1 MKFNFQIANR
11 FTLLGMFAVL
21 VGAGATAAGFVWQEF
36 ITLRFVQSSYL
47 GAAALAGQME
57 LNRQAL
63 TEGEITGVAPLNWE
77 NETRMRMRLQTVE
90 IPPALQS
97 LGLQVEVVAPSQAK
111 DGRGAPVVKSPPIA
125 ILPICER
132 CIAMEPPPDHMD
144 NLIYRVMAG
153 STLVMDDTSDSRQLE
168 FNGNDH
174 WLISAA
180 PLYGRDGHVAGAFI
194 ARQPL
199 VQFRHLVNTQRL
211 MVPILGTCI
220 GIVFAVF
227 SFYLVGRAITKK
239 TRALIDAFRAMRAGN
254 LNVRVPARGL
264 DDLDVLQE
272 EFNSMISHVQEDD
285 HRKHTLL
292 IEYEAAKRQ
301 AETATAAK
309 GNFLANMS
317 HEIRTPM
324 NGIIGTTSLLIE
336 MGLDAEQE
344 ELVRMIRSSGE
355 SLLHVIND
363 ILDFSK
369 LESAKMDIEKLPVD
383 VEKLLSETTDV
394 FTHKAAEKNIELNV
408 HIDPALPR
416 KVMGDFQRIKQ
427 ILVNLVGN
435 AIKFTEKGEILLL
448 VRQVSRQTP
457 QGDKTLLH
465 FSVRDTGIGIPAE
478 KIGQLFQAF
487 NQADSSTTRKYG
499 GTGLG
504 LAISKKLVKL
514 MHGEISVVSEE
525 GKGSDFFFE
534 LPLVVAPDDESREE
548 EIAWMDVVK
557 GRPVVI
563 HSIHPSTLQVLNQ
576 SLQQWGMIITVL
588 RDRSMEE
595 LDHVLEEAG
604 LFILDVSRMRQ
615 EDAMPML
622 NAAAMRGTAI
632 VTIMPITSAK
642 LDRDRCAPPP
652 GSRHTRLSKPLKRRE
667 LLRTMAELYRMPRR
681 VVLAPMVT
689 APAAPVPVNT
699 FASPAPQTATPGMPV
714 LRPATTPVAQFQPA
728 VPPMMPMAVPMAPS
742 FHQPPPVG
750 QPMFAPQMMQPAMA
764 QQPMF
769 VPQMQ
774 PVPPAMPPQP
784 MFASPQPLAATFSA
798 QSVLE
803 TPPPPPAVVMSEHG
817 AARAAA
823 GGHDVHVSSAT
834 NRAIAKAARSE
845 AENFASQNP
854 ARILL
859 VEDQPLN
866 QKIATM
872 LLQRLGYAK
881 VDIANNGEEAVS
893 MVAAGGY
900 DIVFMDLQMPIMG
913 GVEATRRIRGNFQLK
928 HQPAIIAMT
937 GHALTGVKEEC
948 RECGMNAF
956 LTKPVSLD
964 DFRRVIPPALA
975 VEASQI
981 SMTL

>member
-21 VGAGATAAGFVWQEF
+21 VGAGATAAGFIWQEF

-47 GAAALAGQME
+47 GAVVLAGQME

-63 TEGEITGVAPLNWE
+63 SDGEMTGVAPLNWE
-77 NETRMRMRLQTVE
+77 NEARMRMRLQTVE

-97 LGLQVEVVAPSQAK
+97 LGLEVEVVAPRQTAAGS
-111 DGRGAPVVKSPPIA
+111 GAPPVSKSPPIA
-125 ILPICER
+125 ILPICQK
-132 CIAMEPPPDHMD
+132 CVIAEPAPARMD

-153 STLVMDDTSDSRQLE
+153 SSLVMDDTSDSRSLE
-168 FNGNDH
+168 INGSDH
-174 WLISAA
+174 WIISAA
-180 PLYGRDGHVAGAFI
+180 PLYSKDGHVVGAFI

-199 VQFRHLVNTQRL
+199 VQLRHLINTQRL
-211 MVPILGTCI
+211 MVPILGACA
-220 GIVFAVF
+220 GLVLAVF
-227 SFYLVGRAITKK
+227 SFYIIGRRITKK
-239 TRALIDAFRAMRAGN
+239 TRALIEAFQAMRSGN
-254 LNVRVPARGL
+254 LNVRVPASGC
-264 DDLDVLQE
+264 DDLDLVQD
-272 EFNSMISHVQEDD
+272 EFNAMISHVQEED

-336 MGLDAEQE
+336 MGLDPEQE

-383 VEKLLSETTDV
+383 IEKLLGETTDV

-408 HIDPALPR
+408 HIDSALPR

-465 FSVRDTGIGIPAE
+465 FSVRDTGIGIAAE

-514 MHGEISVVSEE
+514 MGGEISVVSEE

-548 EIAWMDVVK
+548 EVAWLDVVK
-557 GRPVVI
+557 NRPVAVY
-563 HSIHPSTLQVLNQ
+563 SAHPTTQQVLNQ
-576 SLQQWGMIITVL
+576 SLMQWGMTVTLL
-588 RDRSMEE
+588 RDRSLDE
-595 LDHVLEEAG
+595 LDQVLEEAG
-604 LFILDVSRMRQ
+604 LFILDVSRLRH
-615 EDAMPML
+615 EDAMPLL
-622 NAAAMRGTAI
+622 NTAAARGTAI
-632 VTIMPITSAK
+632 ITIMPITSAK
-642 LDRDRCAPPP
+642 LDRERCVPPA
-652 GSRHTRLSKPLKRRE
+652 GSRHSRLSKPLKRRE

-681 VVLAPMVT
+681 VILAPMVT
-689 APAAPVPVNT
+689 TPAVPQPL
-699 FASPAPQTATPGMPV
+699 AGMPV
-714 LRPATTPVAQFQPA
+714 LRPASTPVMHPA
-728 VPPMMPMAVPMAPS
+728 MTYPQAGM
-742 FHQPPPVG
+742 QPPPASALPMI
-750 QPMFAPQMMQPAMA
+750 QPMVSA
-764 QQPMF
+764 F
-769 VPQMQ
+769 VTPNLTDMGGT
-774 PVPPAMPPQP
+774 PPALPQSDP
-784 MFASPQPLAATFSA
+784 
-798 QSVLE
+798 
-803 TPPPPPAVVMSEHG
+803 G

-823 GGHDVHVSSAT
+823 GGHDAQVSNST
-834 NRAIAKAARSE
+834 NRAIAKAAKAE
-845 AENFASQNP
+845 ADNFASQNP

-872 LLQRLGYAK
+872 LLQRLGYSK
-881 VDIANNGEEAVS
+881 VDIANNGEEAIN
-893 MVAAGGY
+893 MVAQGSY
-900 DIVFMDLQMPIMG
+900 DIVFMDLQMPVMG
-913 GVEATRRIRGNFQLK
+913 GIEATRRIRGNFQLK

-981 SMTL
+981 PMSF

>member
-21 VGAGATAAGFVWQEF
+21 VGAGATAAGFLWQEF

-47 GAAALAGQME
+47 GAVALSGQME

-63 TEGEITGVAPLNWE
+63 SEGEISGIAPLNWE
-77 NETRMRMRLQTVE
+77 NETRMRLRLQTVD
-90 IPPALQS
+90 IPPALQP
-97 LGLQVEVVAPSQAK
+97 LGLQVEVVAPRQTTAGIGLS
-111 DGRGAPVVKSPPIA
+111 PVAKSPPIA
-125 ILPICER
+125 ILPIGQKCV
-132 CIAMEPPPDHMD
+132 INEPTPAHMD

-153 STLVMDDTSDSRQLE
+153 STLVMDDTSDRRNLE
-168 FNGNDH
+168 LNGSDH

-180 PLYGRDGHVAGAFI
+180 PLYSRDGHVAGAFI

-199 VQFRHLVNTQRL
+199 VQLRHLLNTQRL
-211 MVPILGTCI
+211 IVPILGACA
-220 GIVFAVF
+220 GLVLAVF
-227 SFYLVGRAITKK
+227 SFYVIGRRITHK
-239 TRALIDAFRAMRAGN
+239 THALIHAFRAMRAGN
-254 LNVRVPARGL
+254 LSIRVPARGC
-264 DDLDVLQE
+264 DDLDLVQE
-272 EFNSMISHVQEDD
+272 EFNTMICHIQEEDQ
-285 HRKHTLL
+285 RKHTLL
-292 IEYEAAKRQ
+292 VEYDAAKRQ

-336 MGLDAEQE
+336 MGMDAEQE

-369 LESAKMDIEKLPVD
+369 LESAKLDIERLPVD
-383 VEKLLSETTDV
+383 IEKLLSETTDV
-394 FTHKAAEKNIELNV
+394 FSHKAAEKNLELNV
-408 HIDPALPR
+408 HLDAALPR
-416 KVMGDFQRIKQ
+416 KIMGDFQRIKQ
-427 ILVNLVGN
+427 VLVNLVGN

-448 VRQVSRQTP
+448 VRQVSRPSP
-457 QGDKTLLH
+457 QGDLTLLH
-465 FSVRDTGIGIPAE
+465 FSVRDTGIGIPGD

-514 MHGEISVVSEE
+514 MHGEVSVVSEE

-534 LPLVVAPDDESREE
+534 IPLVVAPDDESRDE
-548 EIAWMDVVK
+548 EISWLNVVK
-557 GRPVVI
+557 NRPVTLY
-563 HSIHPSTLQVLNQ
+563 SAHPTTQQVLQQ
-576 SLQQWGMIITVL
+576 SLMQWNMTVNTM
-588 RDRSMEE
+588 RDRSLVE
-595 LDHVLEEAG
+595 LDAVLEEAG
-604 LFILDVSRMRQ
+604 LFILDVSRLSQ
-615 EDAMPML
+615 EEVQPML

-632 VTIMPITSAK
+632 ITIMPITSAK
-642 LDRDRCAPPP
+642 LDRERFAPPA
-652 GSRHTRLSKPLKRRE
+652 GSRHTRLSKPIKRRE

-681 VVLAPMVT
+681 VVLAPAQT
-689 APAAPVPVNT
+689 AP
-699 FASPAPQTATPGMPV
+699 GPV
-714 LRPATTPVAQFQPA
+714 LRPASAPAIAPAFVPPSPISAGTAPPIPVAPVYAEPFAEQPQ
-728 VPPMMPMAVPMAPS
+728 
-742 FHQPPPVG
+742 H
-750 QPMFAPQMMQPAMA
+750 
-764 QQPMF
+764 
-769 VPQMQ
+769 
-774 PVPPAMPPQP
+774 
-784 MFASPQPLAATFSA
+784 T
-798 QSVLE
+798 
-803 TPPPPPAVVMSEHG
+803 MSDTG
-817 AARAAA
+817 AARSAS
-823 GGHDVHVSSAT
+823 GGHDVQVSSST
-834 NRAIAKAARSE
+834 NRAIAKAAKADSD
-845 AENFASQNP
+845 NFASQNP
-854 ARILL
+854 ARFLL

-866 QKIATM
+866 QKIAIM

-881 VDIANNGEEAVS
+881 MDVANNGVEAVS
-893 MVAAGGY
+893 MVAQGGGY
-900 DIVFMDLQMPIMG
+900 DIVFMDLQMPVMG
-913 GVEATRRIRGNFQLK
+913 GIEATRLIRANFQLK

-981 SMTL
+981 PMTF

>member
-21 VGAGATAAGFVWQEF
+21 VGSAATAAGFIWQEF
-36 ITLRFVQSSYL
+36 ITMRFVQSSYL
-47 GAAALAGQME
+47 GAVALAGQME

-63 TEGEITGVAPLNWE
+63 SEGEITGIAPLNWE
-77 NETRMRMRLQTVE
+77 NEARMRMRLQTVD
-90 IPPALQS
+90 IPPALQN
-97 LGLQVEVVAPSQAK
+97 LGLEVEVVAPRQQRAGS
-111 DGRGAPVVKSPPIA
+111 GAPPIAKSPPIS
-125 ILPICER
+125 ILPICQSCAVEDPSPR
-132 CIAMEPPPDHMD
+132 HME
-144 NLIYRVMAG
+144 NLIFRVMAG
-153 STLVMDDTSDSRQLE
+153 STLVMDDTSDSRNLE
-168 FNGNDH
+168 VNGGDH

-180 PLYGRDGHVAGAFI
+180 PLYTRDGHVAGAFI

-199 VQFRHLVNTQRL
+199 VQLRHIMNTQRF
-211 MVPILGTCI
+211 MVPILGACAGLI
-220 GIVFAVF
+220 LAVF
-227 SFYLVGRAITKK
+227 SFYVIGRRITKK
-239 TRALIDAFRAMRAGN
+239 TRALVEAFRAMRAGN
-254 LNVRVPARGL
+254 LNARVPARGF
-264 DDLDVLQE
+264 DDLDLVQE
-272 EFNSMISHVQEDD
+272 EFNTMISHIQEEDQ
-285 HRKHTLL
+285 RKHTLL
-292 IEYEAAKRQ
+292 VEYESAKRQ

-336 MGLDAEQE
+336 MGLDPEQE

-383 VEKLLSETTDV
+383 LEKLLGDTTDV
-394 FTHKAAEKNIELNV
+394 FSHKAAEKSIELNV
-408 HIDPALPR
+408 HIDAALPR

-457 QGDKTLLH
+457 QGDVTLLH

-487 NQADSSTTRKYG
+487 NQADTSTTRKYG

-514 MHGEISVVSEE
+514 MNGEISVVSEE

-534 LPLVVAPDDESREE
+534 LPLAVAPDDDSREE
-548 EIAWMDVVK
+548 EISWLDVVK
-557 GRPVVI
+557 NRPVAI
-563 HSIHPSTLQVLNQ
+563 YSAHPTTQQVVSQ
-576 SLQQWGMIITVL
+576 SLMQWGMTVTIL
-588 RDRSMEE
+588 RDRSLDE
-595 LDHVLEEAG
+595 LDQVLEEAG
-604 LFILDVSRMRQ
+604 LFLLDVSRLRN
-615 EDAMPML
+615 EEAMPML
-622 NAAAMRGTAI
+622 NAAAARGTAI
-632 VTIMPITSAK
+632 ITLLPITNAK
-642 LDRDRCAPPP
+642 LDRDRFTPPQ
-652 GSRHTRLSKPLKRRE
+652 GSRHTRLSKPIKRRE

-689 APAAPVPVNT
+689 SPAVST
-699 FASPAPQTATPGMPV
+699 FAAMPN
-714 LRPATTPVAQFQPA
+714 F
-728 VPPMMPMAVPMAPS
+728 MPMARQGSQPVMPQMAPS
-742 FHQPPPVG
+742 APYQAPPPIQLQV
-750 QPMFAPQMMQPAMA
+750 PSMQPAA
-764 QQPMF
+764 I
-769 VPQMQ
+769 
-774 PVPPAMPPQP
+774 PPAD
-784 MFASPQPLAATFSA
+784 AYSPAGM
-798 QSVLE
+798 E
-803 TPPPPPAVVMSEHG
+803 TPHAIMSDHG

-823 GGHDVHVSSAT
+823 GGHDAQVSNAT
-834 NRAIAKAARSE
+834 NRAIVKAAKAE
-845 AENFASQNP
+845 GDNFASQNP
-854 ARILL
+854 ARILI

-866 QKIATM
+866 QKISTM
-872 LLQRLGYAK
+872 LLQRLGYGR
-881 VDIANNGEEAVS
+881 VDIANNGEEAVA
-893 MVAAGGY
+893 MVAQGSY
-900 DIVFMDLQMPIMG
+900 DVVFMDLQMPVMG
-913 GVEATRRIRGNFQLK
+913 GIEATRRIRGNFQLK

-981 SMTL
+981 PMSL

>member
-21 VGAGATAAGFVWQEF
+21 VGAGATASGFIWQEF

-47 GAAALAGQME
+47 GAVVLAGQME

-63 TEGEITGVAPLNWE
+63 SEGELTGVAPLNWE
-77 NETRMRMRLQTVE
+77 NEARMRMRLQTVE

-97 LGLQVEVVAPSQAK
+97 LGLEVEVVAPRQTAAGS
-111 DGRGAPVVKSPPIA
+111 GAPPVAKSPPIS
-125 ILPICER
+125 ILPICQKCVIEEPAPAR
-132 CIAMEPPPDHMD
+132 ME

-153 STLVMDDTSDSRQLE
+153 SSLVMDDTSDSRSLE
-168 FNGNDH
+168 INGSDH
-174 WLISAA
+174 WIISAA
-180 PLYGRDGHVAGAFI
+180 PLYSSDGHVVGAFI

-199 VQFRHLVNTQRL
+199 VQLRHLINTQRL
-211 MVPILGTCI
+211 MVPILGACA
-220 GIVFAVF
+220 GLVLAVF
-227 SFYLVGRAITKK
+227 SFYMIGRRITKK
-239 TRALIDAFRAMRAGN
+239 THALIEAFRAMRSGN
-254 LNVRVPARGL
+254 LNARVPANGF
-264 DDLDVLQE
+264 DDLDLVQE
-272 EFNSMISHVQEDD
+272 EFNAMISHVQEED

-336 MGLDAEQE
+336 MGLDPEQE

-383 VEKLLSETTDV
+383 IEKLLGETTDV
-394 FTHKAAEKNIELNV
+394 FSHKAAEKNIELNV
-408 HIDPALPR
+408 HIDAALPR

-487 NQADSSTTRKYG
+487 NQADTSTTRKYG

-514 MHGEISVVSEE
+514 MNGEISVVSEE

-548 EIAWMDVVK
+548 EVAWLDVVK
-557 GRPVVI
+557 NRPVAI
-563 HSIHPSTLQVLNQ
+563 YSAHPTTQQVLNQ
-576 SLQQWGMIITVL
+576 SLMQWGMSVTLL
-588 RDRSMEE
+588 RDRSLDE
-595 LDHVLEEAG
+595 LDQALEEAG
-604 LFILDVSRMRQ
+604 LFILDVSRLRH
-615 EDAMPML
+615 EDATPLL
-622 NAAAMRGTAI
+622 NAAAARGTAI
-632 VTIMPITSAK
+632 ITIMPITSAK
-642 LDRDRCAPPP
+642 LDRERCVPPA
-652 GSRHTRLSKPLKRRE
+652 GSRHSRLSKPLKRRE

-681 VVLAPMVT
+681 VILAPMT
-689 APAAPVPVNT
+689 TTPAVNQLQ
-699 FASPAPQTATPGMPV
+699 PGMGMPV
-714 LRPATTPVAQFQPA
+714 LRPASSPV
-728 VPPMMPMAVPMAPS
+728 
-742 FHQPPPVG
+742 
-750 QPMFAPQMMQPAMA
+750 MQPAMGYVQGA
-764 QQPMF
+764 IQSPPA
-769 VPQMQ
+769 V
-774 PVPPAMPPQP
+774 PAMPVISG
-784 MFASPQPLAATFSA
+784 FAPAMNAVAS
-798 QSVLE
+798 
-803 TPPPPPAVVMSEHG
+803 PPPAEPVPSESG

-823 GGHDVHVSSAT
+823 GGHDAQVSSST
-834 NRAIAKAARSE
+834 NRAIAKAAK
-845 AENFASQNP
+845 AEVDNFASQNP

-881 VDIANNGEEAVS
+881 VEIANNGEEATV
-893 MVAAGGY
+893 MVGQGSY
-900 DIVFMDLQMPIMG
+900 DIVFMDLQMPVMG
-913 GVEATRRIRGNFQLK
+913 GIEATRRIRGNFQLK

-948 RECGMNAF
+948 REAGMNAF

-981 SMTL
+981 PMNL

>member
-21 VGAGATAAGFVWQEF
+21 VGAGATAAGFIWQEF

-47 GAAALAGQME
+47 GAVVLAGQME

-63 TEGEITGVAPLNWE
+63 SEGELTGVAPLNWE

-97 LGLQVEVVAPSQAK
+97 LGLEVEVVAPRQTAAGS
-111 DGRGAPVVKSPPIA
+111 GAPPVAKSPPIT
-125 ILPICER
+125 ILPICQNCVIEEPEPSR
-132 CIAMEPPPDHMD
+132 ME

-153 STLVMDDTSDSRQLE
+153 SSLVMDDTSDSRSLE
-168 FNGNDH
+168 INGSDH
-174 WLISAA
+174 WIISAA
-180 PLYGRDGHVAGAFI
+180 PLYGNDGHVVGAFI

-199 VQFRHLVNTQRL
+199 VQLRHLINTPRL
-211 MVPILGTCI
+211 MVPILGACA
-220 GIVFAVF
+220 GLVLAVF
-227 SFYLVGRAITKK
+227 SFYIIGRRITKK
-239 TRALIDAFRAMRAGN
+239 THALIDAFRAMRSGN
-254 LNVRVPARGL
+254 LNARVPANGC
-264 DDLDVLQE
+264 DDLDLVQE
-272 EFNSMISHVQEDD
+272 EFNAMITHVQEED

-336 MGLDAEQE
+336 MGLDPEQE

-383 VEKLLSETTDV
+383 IEKLLGETTDV
-394 FTHKAAEKNIELNV
+394 FSHKAAEKNIELNV
-408 HIDPALPR
+408 HIDAALPR

-487 NQADSSTTRKYG
+487 NQADTSTTRKYG

-514 MHGEISVVSEE
+514 MNGEISVVSEE

-534 LPLVVAPDDESREE
+534 FPLVVAPDDESREE
-548 EIAWMDVVK
+548 EVAWLDVVK
-557 GRPVVI
+557 NRPVAVY
-563 HSIHPSTLQVLNQ
+563 SAHPTTQQVLNQ
-576 SLQQWGMIITVL
+576 SLMQWGMSVTLL
-588 RDRSMEE
+588 RDRSLDE
-595 LDHVLEEAG
+595 LDQVLEEAG
-604 LFILDVSRMRQ
+604 LFILDVSRLRH
-615 EDAMPML
+615 EDALPLL
-622 NAAAMRGTAI
+622 NAAAARGSAI
-632 VTIMPITSAK
+632 ITIMPITSAK
-642 LDRDRCAPPP
+642 LDRERCVPPA
-652 GSRHTRLSKPLKRRE
+652 GSRHSRLSKPLKRRE

-681 VVLAPMVT
+681 VILAPMAT
-689 APAAPVPVNT
+689 
-699 FASPAPQTATPGMPV
+699 SPAMPQPILPGTGMPM
-714 LRPATTPVAQFQPA
+714 LRPAGAPVMAFPHASMQPA
-728 VPPMMPMAVPMAPS
+728 AVSVPPMV
-742 FHQPPPVG
+742 
-750 QPMFAPQMMQPAMA
+750 QPAA
-764 QQPMF
+764 F
-769 VPQMQ
+769 VTPNVAGMSATT
-774 PVPPAMPPQP
+774 PA
-784 MFASPQPLAATFSA
+784 PLADSG
-798 QSVLE
+798 S
-803 TPPPPPAVVMSEHG
+803 
-817 AARAAA
+817 ARAAS
-823 GGHDVHVSSAT
+823 GGHDAQVSSST
-834 NRAIAKAARSE
+834 NRAIAKAAKAE
-845 AENFASQNP
+845 ADNFASQNP

-872 LLQRLGYAK
+872 LLQRLGYSK
-881 VDIANNGEEAVS
+881 VDIANNGEEAVGI
-893 MVAAGGY
+893 VAQSSY
-900 DIVFMDLQMPIMG
+900 DIVFMDLQMPVMG
-913 GVEATRRIRGNFQLK
+913 GIEATRRIRGNFQLK

-948 RECGMNAF
+948 REAGMNAF

-981 SMTL
+981 PMSL